1 MGLEPVLAKAGI
13 CHEGNVQGEG
23 VLHLFDD
30 NALHFLLFLRID
42 GEVEFVVYLQDHLT
56 LDALFL
62 EAFVDAD
69 HRNFDD
75 VCRCALDGGIDGV
88 TLSKTSDGG
97 IVGIDVRQIATTAE

>member
-1 MGLEPVLAKAGI
+1 MGFEPVLTKAGV

-23 VLHLFDD
+23 VLHLLDD
-30 NALHFLLFLRID
+30 DMFHLLLFLWID

-62 EAFVDAD
+62 EALVDAD